1 MKQNLLQEPNPNNVM
16 LDNGTQVIEIKP
28 NIIKDEVDE
37 DKLNESLKEYE
48 R

>member
-1 MKQNLLQEPNPNNVM
+1 MV
-16 LDNGTQVIEIKP
+16 DNGTQVIEIKP
-28 NIIKDEVDE
+28 NRIKDGVDE